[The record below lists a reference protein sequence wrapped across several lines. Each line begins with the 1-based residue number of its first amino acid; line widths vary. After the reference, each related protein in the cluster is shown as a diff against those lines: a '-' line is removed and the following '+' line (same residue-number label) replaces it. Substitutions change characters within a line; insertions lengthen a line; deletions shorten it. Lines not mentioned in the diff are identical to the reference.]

1 MFLAKR
7 HRLCIPNNRSYGG
20 AKVLATI
27 FTVLMSGM
35 MLAVITVLSTG
46 VLIHAQR
53 KLEREQMTANT
64 ADSRRGRSH

>member
-1 MFLAKR
+1 
-7 HRLCIPNNRSYGG
+7 
-20 AKVLATI
+20 VLATI

>member
-1 MFLAKR
+1 
-7 HRLCIPNNRSYGG
+7 
-20 AKVLATI
+20 VLATI

-53 KLEREQMTANT
+53 KLEREQMTAAT